1 MSHTQASQ
9 ALKATRAG
17 SPGDLPRGIARF
29 WRSFAFLVAATAI
42 LAVVSIINLNL
53 YLIAVPVLVFAF
65 VLLERAYHK
74 KPTH

>member
-17 SPGDLPRGIARF
+17 NPGDLPRGIALF

-42 LAVVSIINLNL
+42 LAVASIINLNL
-53 YLIAVPVLVFAF
+53 YLIAVPVLMVVF
-65 VLLERAYHK
+65 VLLERAYYK
-74 KPTH
+74 TRTH